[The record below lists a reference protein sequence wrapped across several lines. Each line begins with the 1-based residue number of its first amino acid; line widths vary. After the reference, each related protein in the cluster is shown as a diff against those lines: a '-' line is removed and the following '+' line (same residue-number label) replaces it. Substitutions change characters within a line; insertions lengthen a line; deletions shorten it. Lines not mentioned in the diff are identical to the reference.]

1 MSLTWVLLAL
11 SSTLISA
18 LVNIL
23 DSHFM
28 SRRMPGWKA
37 YVLICDLFALPVSI
51 VMLLIFPL
59 PAGIGF
65 APIAAVFASAMI
77 SSLSVVLIL
86 DVMRKEDVAT
96 VSPIT
101 STAPVFVAILAI
113 LFLGEDLALHQWL
126 AIAAVVTGAIAISF
140 KWDARGGAH
149 FHIRP
154 FLILMAAAVLI
165 AISNVFNKYG
175 LGYMSYWN
183 SATLIFFFSAVLFIG
198 ICFRPNV
205 LREIASLRERTGTVG
220 FTLAN
225 QIAAMVAAVLAYK
238 GCRVG
243 PRRPGFDDFQQQTI
257 IHFRVLGPC
266 GEDSPGISDTR
277 EKQPQ
282 TAAGPRGRD
291 HARGGGAA
299 GDAFLGLS
307 AMGTPAPG

>member
-1 MSLTWVLLAL
+1 MSVAWVLLAL

-51 VMLLIFPL
+51 VMLFIFPL
-59 PAGIGF
+59 PHGIGI
-65 APIAAVFASAMI
+65 APVAAVCASAML
-77 SSLSVVLIL
+77 SSFAVVLVLEI
-86 DVMRKEDVAT
+86 MRKEDVAA

-101 STAPVFVAILAI
+101 STAPVFVAILAM

-126 AIAAVVTGAIAISF
+126 AIAAVVTGAIVISF
-140 KWDARGGAH
+140 RWDTRGGAH
-149 FHIRP
+149 LHIRP

-183 SATLIFFFSAVLFIG
+183 SATLIFLFSAILFIG

-205 LREIASLRERTGTVG
+205 LREIASLRDRTGTVV

-225 QIAAMVAAVLAYK
+225 QIAAMTATVLAYK
-238 GCRVG
+238 AVEAG
-243 PRRPGFDDFQQQTI
+243 PVALASTIFNSKPLFIFAFSALAARTAPGFL
-257 IHFRVLGPC
+257 IH
-266 GEDSPGISDTR
+266 
-277 EKQPQ
+277 EKSSLKLL
-282 TAAGPRGRD
+282 AVRAG
-291 HARGGGAA
+291 ATMLVVA
-299 GDAFLGLS
+299 GLVIMLV
-307 AMGTPAPG
+307 

>member
-1 MSLTWVLLAL
+1 MSLTWLLLAL
-11 SSTLISA
+11 SSTLIAA

-51 VMLLIFPL
+51 VMLFIFPL

-77 SSLSVVLIL
+77 SSLAVVLIL

-96 VSPIT
+96 VSPVT
-101 STAPVFVAILAI
+101 STAPVFVAILAM
-113 LFLGEDLALHQWL
+113 LFLGEDLALHHWL

-154 FLILMAAAVLI
+154 FLILMAASVLI
-165 AISNVFNKYG
+165 AVSNVFNKYA
-175 LGYMSYWN
+175 LGYMSFWN
-183 SATLIFFFSAVLFIG
+183 SATLIFLFSAILFIG

-205 LREIASLRERTGTVG
+205 LREIASLKDRTGTVG

-225 QIAAMVAAVLAYK
+225 QVAAMTATVLAYK
-238 GCRVG
+238 AVQLSPVALASTIFNSKPLFIFAFSGLAARIA
-243 PRRPGFDDFQQQTI
+243 PGFL
-257 IHFRVLGPC
+257 IH
-266 GEDSPGISDTR
+266 
-277 EKQPQ
+277 EKSSRKLLLVR
-282 TAAGPRGRD
+282 AG
-291 HARGGGAA
+291 ATMLVVA
-299 GDAFLGLS
+299 GLLVMLF
-307 AMGTPAPG
+307 